1 MTASLPA
8 VLEHLRSIQFFME
21 MRDEN
26 PFKIRAF
33 RAAREELSSLKD
45 EQLNQFIKEN
55 RLTEIKGVG
64 KGIAAV
70 ISEFWQTST
79 STDFRNIIGDWPL
92 SLLELDELSGLAPKR
107 IRGVYEQLGISSLA
121 ELEYAC
127 LENRLVELPGFG
139 QKTQEKLLKEIEN
152 LKARRGKVLL
162 CDAIDETREFRSR
175 LPKDTPFEEVGDLG
189 MRHEVIE
196 TLEFLVE
203 DKKSFEAK
211 HLEKLGLKKSP
222 STRQVSLK
230 TKHGHSLKFIHV
242 AKASFPIHRVF
253 LTSSP
258 EHWHSLESAARK
270 KTLLLTAN
278 ELKKSDRLLKIESEQ
293 ELYAELGIVYHPP
306 EAREYAAEKSFEFV
320 SLESLKGCFH
330 AHSTYSDGSDSLKN
344 MLDAAKAKG
353 WDYFGISE
361 HSQTAFYARGLK
373 DADLQKQWKE
383 IDQYN
388 KKSAPFRVLKGVE
401 SDILKEGELDYPDK
415 ILKEFD
421 FVIASIHQRYGLK
434 EMTDRILAAVRNPYS
449 SMIGHISGRLLLGRE
464 PYRLNYEA
472 IIREAI
478 ATHTVIELNCNP
490 HRLDMDWRYLR
501 QACEAGLLISIN
513 PDAHSVEGLD
523 DLEFGV
529 WMARKALVAPSQIIN
544 TWPLKKLLEL
554 FSKQREKKAA

>member
-1 MTASLPA
+1 
-8 VLEHLRSIQFFME
+8 
-21 MRDEN
+21 
-26 PFKIRAF
+26 
-33 RAAREELSSLKD
+33 
-45 EQLNQFIKEN
+45 
-55 RLTEIKGVG
+55 
-64 KGIAAV
+64 
-70 ISEFWQTST
+70 
-79 STDFRNIIGDWPL
+79 
-92 SLLELDELSGLAPKR
+92 
-107 IRGVYEQLGISSLA
+107 
-121 ELEYAC
+121 
-127 LENRLVELPGFG
+127 
-139 QKTQEKLLKEIEN
+139 
-152 LKARRGKVLL
+152 
-162 CDAIDETREFRSR
+162 
-175 LPKDTPFEEVGDLG
+175 

-203 DKKSFEAK
+203 DKKGFEAK

-222 STRQVSLK
+222 GKREVSLK

-270 KTLLLTAN
+270 KKLLLTAN
-278 ELKKSDRLLKIESEQ
+278 ELKKSDTILKIQSEQ
-293 ELYAELGIVYHPP
+293 ELYTELGFVFHPP

-320 SLESLKGCFH
+320 NPESLRGCFH
-330 AHSTYSDGSDSLKN
+330 AHSTYSDGSNSLKE
-344 MLDAAKAKG
+344 MLDAAKSRG
-353 WDYFGISE
+353 WEYFGISE

-373 DADLQKQWKE
+373 DADLKNQWKE

-388 KKSAPFRVLKGVE
+388 KKSAPFRVLKGIE
-401 SDILKEGELDYPDK
+401 SDILKEGDLDYPEKLLAD
-415 ILKEFD
+415 FD

-434 EMTDRILAAVRNPYS
+434 EMTDRIVAAVRNPYS

-490 HRLDMDWRYLR
+490 HRLDMDWRHLR
-501 QACEAGLLISIN
+501 QACEAGLLIALN

-523 DLEFGV
+523 DVQFGV
-529 WMARKALVAPSQIIN
+529 WMARKALVAPSQVIN